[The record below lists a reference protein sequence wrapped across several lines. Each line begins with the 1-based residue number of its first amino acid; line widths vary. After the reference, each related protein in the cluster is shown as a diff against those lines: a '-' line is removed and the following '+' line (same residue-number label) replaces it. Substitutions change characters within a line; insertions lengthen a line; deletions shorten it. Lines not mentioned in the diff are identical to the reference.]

1 MIYHSN
7 SQISESDFLK
17 FLELSR
23 KSILNRLKY
32 STKDTS
38 TMSGNEFELLVFHE
52 MCAVADSIDFQG
64 ELIHTTDREFPD
76 IIAAGYYG
84 IEVKATKKDNWTSI
98 GNSVLESSRLS
109 SVEKIY
115 ILFGKLGGIPDVMC
129 REYEECMRGIAV
141 THYPRY
147 QIDMKL
153 ESGQSIFDHMGVSY
167 DSMRSEKNPVRHVRD
182 FYRSQM
188 SEGDALW
195 WIDDGGDSIP
205 ELSPVIRNYSSLDS
219 ITKDS
224 IKAELFVLHP
234 EILSNSSNK
243 YRNVP
248 AYLASRYGVVCANVR
263 DIFTA
268 GGRVALQDV
277 DGNDFMAPQII
288 GELLRLAP
296 IIEKKIAQKTIV
308 ELSNSWG
315 HHVNEDSSK
324 RSSWLYEANKHL
336 LNSGISVNIAEIYL
350 RSIG

>member
-1 MIYHSN
+1 
-7 SQISESDFLK
+7 
-17 FLELSR
+17 
-23 KSILNRLKY
+23 
-32 STKDTS
+32 
-38 TMSGNEFELLVFHE
+38 
-52 MCAVADSIDFQG
+52 
-64 ELIHTTDREFPD
+64 
-76 IIAAGYYG
+76 
-84 IEVKATKKDNWTSI
+84 
-98 GNSVLESSRLS
+98 
-109 SVEKIY
+109 
-115 ILFGKLGGIPDVMC
+115 
-129 REYEECMRGIAV
+129 
-141 THYPRY
+141 
-147 QIDMKL
+147 
-153 ESGQSIFDHMGVSY
+153 
-167 DSMRSEKNPVRHVRD
+167 
-182 FYRSQM
+182 M

-195 WIDDGGDSIP
+195 WIDDGSDSIP

-219 ITKDS
+219 ITKDN

-268 GGRVALQDV
+268 GGRVVLQDV
-277 DGNDFMAPQII
+277 DGNDFKAPQII

-296 IIEKKIAQKTIV
+296 IIEEKIAQKTIV

-336 LNSGISVNIAEIYL
+336 LTSGISVNIAEIYL